1 MKHDP
6 VPTALGFQQ
15 DDPPPQGNPATLQ
28 VTRPGANPIGQAMSV
43 PCVRNGKMASVS
55 MMLVGIVQNV
65 KYTGLASPSDDVI

>member
-1 MKHDP
+1 
-6 VPTALGFQQ
+6 
-15 DDPPPQGNPATLQ
+15 
-28 VTRPGANPIGQAMSV
+28 MSV